1 LNPIVRNILGILVL
15 LIIVLVT
22 VGLLFNNLTKK
33 SFYEESGEISVK
45 GISNRVNL
53 YKSELGV
60 SHIFAENEEDMYFS
74 LGYIHA
80 QDRLWQMDLGR
91 RVAEG
96 RLSEI
101 LGKELLDY
109 DILFRTIGIDRTVLK
124 QYDKLSS
131 KSRSVLE
138 AYSRGVNS
146 FMEENSSNLPLE
158 FDILDYKP
166 DTWKPEHSLE
176 LVKLMGWE
184 LNLSWYTDLMFA
196 EIVKKFG
203 YEKAKDFFPDYPED
217 APFIVNNDLQGK
229 PKSDSLIKK
238 QEKNNSTGYNFFN
251 NPTEIENY
259 YSSVSDKAYNF
270 FKLSKDFRTYMGTEG
285 IHVGSNSWVISGS
298 RSESGKPLLANDPH
312 LALLA
317 PSKWYEVSLYDNQKK
332 YSVCGFTIPGVPA
345 VAIGHNDVISWGLTN
360 LMCDD
365 TDFFILKKDSS
376 DNNKYIYKNRSEF
389 PDSSVQNIRI
399 KDVAD
404 EYIFTV
410 YSTIVGPVISNLE
423 KVGFM
428 GNQKFRNDNSSE
440 LLTFKWTGYES
451 SDELEAFYNIN
462 NAKNWDEFQKALKTY
477 SAPALNFVYADTS
490 NNIGYH
496 AAGFIPLRNNT
507 GEVNPGIPV
516 NDPINLNDWSGFI
529 PFEELPKSFNPQEGY
544 IVTANNK
551 PLKNYNHYISNL
563 YEPPYRAARI
573 EEMINS
579 NPVMTENE
587 MKIIQRDVHS
597 LQAKEFCGYL
607 FLSFGD
613 SSNLTEDIKAYLDLL
628 KNWDYEFKTNSIPA
642 TLFAQYEIELYKNLY
657 KEQLGDEL
665 FDNYIFTKN
674 IPVRNTAKL
683 LKLNSCFLFEN
694 DFAKVQLI
702 RKSFYDAIS
711 ALIQNHGQDVNNW
724 QWGNFHT
731 INMEHPLGVV
741 PALNAMLNIGPFRI
755 GGSGTT
761 VNNLEYSFSKALAT
775 GEFKAYLGPS
785 MRMITDLSDVKTYL
799 SIIPTGQSGQ
809 PLHRNYNDQARLW
822 LNGDYKEVSTDFE
835 LLSKE
840 NLKLLVMMPSP

>member
-1 LNPIVRNILGILVL
+1 MNPILKNIAGILIL

-33 SFYEESGEISVK
+33 SFYEESGEINVK
-45 GISNRVNL
+45 GISKRVNL

-60 SHIFAENEEDMYFS
+60 SHIFADNEEDMYFT

-101 LGKELLDY
+101 LGKDLLDY
-109 DILFRTIGIDRTVLK
+109 DILFRTIGMDRAVLK

-131 KSRSVLE
+131 RSRSILE

-146 FMEENSSNLPLE
+146 FVDENSKNLPLE
-158 FDILDYKP
+158 FDILNYKP

-176 LVKLMGWE
+176 LIKLMGWE
-184 LNLSWYTDLMFA
+184 LNLSWFTDLMFA

-203 YEKAKDFFPDYPED
+203 YEKARDFFPDYPED
-217 APFIVNNDLQGK
+217 APYIINNETQNRIK
-229 PKSDSLIKK
+229 KDSLVKSSG
-238 QEKNNSTGYNFFN
+238 KNTGTGYNFFN
-251 NPTEIENY
+251 DPSQLEKY
-259 YSSVSDKAYNF
+259 YSSVSDKSHNF
-270 FKLSKDFRTYMGTEG
+270 FNLSRDFRTLMGIEG
-285 IHVGSNSWVISGS
+285 THIGSNSWVISGS

-317 PSKWYEVSLYDNQKK
+317 PSKWYEVSMYDNQKK
-332 YSVCGFTIPGVPA
+332 YSVCGFSIPGVPA
-345 VAIGHNDVISWGLTN
+345 IAIGHNDVISWGLTN

-365 TDFFILKKDSS
+365 TDFFILKKDSADS
-376 DNNKYIYKNRSEF
+376 KKYIYKNVSSF
-389 PDSSVQNIRI
+389 PDSSVQNIKI

-404 EYIFTV
+404 EYTFTV
-410 YSTIVGPVISNLE
+410 YTTKTGPVISYLE
-423 KVGFM
+423 KTGFT
-428 GNQKFRNDNSSE
+428 GNQKFHNDNPDE
-440 LLTFKWTGYES
+440 LLTFRWTGYEQ
-451 SDELEAFYNIN
+451 SDELDAFYRIN
-462 NAKNWDEFQKALKTY
+462 NAKNWDEFQNALRTY
-477 SAPALNFVYADTS
+477 SAPALNFVYADTL

-496 AAGFIPLRNNT
+496 AAGNIPLRNNSNSGTT
-507 GEVNPGIPV
+507 GFSV
-516 NDPINLNDWSGFI
+516 NDSVNINEWSGFV
-529 PFEELPKSFNPQEGY
+529 PFDELPKTFNPPAGY

-551 PLKNYNHYISNL
+551 PLNNFNHYISNL
-563 YEPPYRAARI
+563 YEPPYRAQRI
-573 EEMINS
+573 EEIIKS
-579 NPVMTENE
+579 NPVITENE
-587 MKIIQRDVHS
+587 MKIIQRDVYS
-597 LQAKEFCGYL
+597 IQAKEFCKYL
-607 FLSFGD
+607 FESFGD
-613 SSNLTEDIKAYLDLL
+613 SSNLTDDIKKFLDLL
-628 KNWDYEFKTNSIPA
+628 KNWDYEFKTASVPA
-642 TLFAQYEIELYKNLY
+642 TLFAQFEIELYKNLY
-657 KEQLGDEL
+657 REKLGDEL
-665 FDNYIFTKN
+665 FENYIFTKN
-674 IPVRNTAKL
+674 VPVRNTSRL

-702 RKSFYDAIS
+702 RKSFYDAVS
-711 ALIQNHGQDVNNW
+711 SLIQKHGQDINNW
-724 QWGNFHT
+724 KWGDFHT
-731 INMEHPLGVV
+731 VVMDHPLGIV
-741 PALNAMLNIGPFRI
+741 PALNSMLNIGPFRI

-761 VNNLEYSFSKALAT
+761 VNNLEYSFSKALST

-835 LLSKE
+835 DLSKE
-840 NLKLLVMMPSP
+840 NLKLLVMLPSE